1 MTLNRTKFKS
11 GLDLV
16 ASLDALLRMDDMGIE
31 VTAEVAEAM
40 QLLKNLKIEDLE
52 DVLAALFF
60 AERFRSKAAESL
72 SLGDPV
78 NPALLEEVGVNMRKA
93 MEFISTHTGL
103 DNVPTPL
110 LH

>member
-52 DVLAALFF
+52 DALAALYF
-60 AERFRSKAAESL
+60 AERFRSKAADSL
-72 SLGDPV
+72 SLGEPV

-93 MEFISTHTGL
+93 VEFIATYTGVDKVSTAMVH
-103 DNVPTPL
+103 
-110 LH
+110 